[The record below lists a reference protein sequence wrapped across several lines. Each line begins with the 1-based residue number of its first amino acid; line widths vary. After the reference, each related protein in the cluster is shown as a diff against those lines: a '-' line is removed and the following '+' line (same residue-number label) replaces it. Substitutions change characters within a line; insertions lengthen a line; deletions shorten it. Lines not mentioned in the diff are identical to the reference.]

1 MSQLYVVATPIGNLG
16 DITVRALD
24 ILKSVNTILC
34 EDTRITSRLLQKYEI
49 GKKKLLIYNDLSKTH
64 DRERILNM
72 LLNEGEDI
80 VLVSDAGTP
89 LISDPGQK
97 LINFLRKN
105 NVTITPI
112 PGCSSVTAALSASG
126 LAFDKFL
133 FLGFLPS
140 ARVKRVKLFNK
151 FSELGFVFFERS
163 NRVLPTLNEILDS
176 LGDRNITIA
185 REITKIHEQ
194 IITDSISSVITYF
207 NENEDKI
214 RGEFVILVE
223 KVEEE
228 EVSDDEIIIKVEKM
242 IKSGMSIKD
251 VSAEISEVYN
261 INKKKI
267 YEMALNLKK

>member
-16 DITVRALD
+16 DITVRALE
-24 ILKSVNTILC
+24 ILKSVTTILC

-49 GKKKLLIYNDLSKTH
+49 GKKKLLVYNDLSKTK

-72 LLNEGEDI
+72 LVNEGEDI

-97 LINFLRKN
+97 LINFLRQN
-105 NVTITPI
+105 NVTVTPI
-112 PGCSSVTAALSASG
+112 PGCSSVTAALSVSG

-140 ARVKRVKLFNK
+140 AAVKRVRLFKK
-151 FSELGFVFFERS
+151 FSEIGFVFFERS
-163 NRVLPTLNEILDS
+163 NRVLPSLNEILEN
-176 LGDRNITIA
+176 LGDRNVTVA

-194 IITDSISSVITYF
+194 IITDSISAVITYF
-207 NENEDKI
+207 TENEDKI

-223 KVEEE
+223 KIEEE
-228 EVSDDEIIIKVEKM
+228 ETSDDEIAQIIVKM
-242 IKSGMSIKD
+242 TKKGLSIKD
-251 VSAEISEVYN
+251 ISSELSEVYN